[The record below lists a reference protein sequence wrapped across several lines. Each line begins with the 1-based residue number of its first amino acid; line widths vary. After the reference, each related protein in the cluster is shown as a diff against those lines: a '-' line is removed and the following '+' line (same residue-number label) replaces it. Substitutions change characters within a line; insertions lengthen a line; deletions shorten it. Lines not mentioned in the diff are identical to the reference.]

1 MAQWIEVKVRYEKLT
16 ETGKSVKVTD
26 PYLVDA
32 LSCTEAEA
40 RVVEEITPF
49 CNDFNVLNV
58 GKTKI
63 SEIFWSEGGDK
74 FYKVKVNFITIDEK
88 TAAEKR
94 SASYIL
100 VQASNF
106 AEALANFNE
115 GMRGTL
121 ADYEIEG
128 INETKIVDVYKYK
141 VPEEAQNTAEE
152 VAEKV
157 AADKGVQRAGLISNL
172 REQVK
177 YVLIPAQRDTAGNL
191 LERECAYYADFVYSK
206 DGKTVVED
214 TKGVRTKEYK
224 IKRKLM
230 LHVHGIS
237 IVEI

>member
-157 AADKGVQRAGLISNL
+157 AAERCATRCKEFPQRAARNF
-172 REQVK
+172 RNAV
-177 YVLIPAQRDTAGNL
+177 P
-191 LERECAYYADFVYSK
+191 
-206 DGKTVVED
+206 DG
-214 TKGVRTKEYK
+214 TKVS
-224 IKRKLM
+224 M
-230 LHVHGIS
+230 SVHGADGTVIPETV
-237 IVEI
+237 IVDKSKPKDDDD